1 MRRGEV
7 TNERGEGKG
16 PFAPSN
22 IHIRTHLNLAVTLKD
37 VISNLLFTSS
47 SSSLGFSSLSPLQH
61 PIPILGVFFFFPSW
75 TAATPPAPP
84 PPHRPLNRRLPHG
97 APPQRAAGARP
108 AVAAPTAGDASGADG
123 ATRFRAGGC
132 GPNGREGGGSSSS
145 SSLKLRETSSSAP
158 LDFEL
163 RGSIA
168 RLPAKNSSNNN
179 SRMPISAL
187 APGGVTEA

>member
-16 PFAPSN
+16 PFAPNN

-61 PIPILGVFFFFPSW
+61 PILGVFFFPSW

-97 APPQRAAGARP
+97 APPRSGGLQRRGETGGR
-108 AVAAPTAGDASGADG
+108 GADG
-123 ATRFRAGGC
+123 R
-132 GPNGREGGGSSSS
+132 
-145 SSLKLRETSSSAP
+145 
-158 LDFEL
+158 
-163 RGSIA
+163 
-168 RLPAKNSSNNN
+168 
-179 SRMPISAL
+179 
-187 APGGVTEA
+187 